1 VLGPAAMAEV
11 LRAGV
16 IGAGVFGGYHARQY
30 AGRGGVA
37 LAGVFDVDP
46 ERARAVAGPLG
57 APVVASLAELIAA
70 SDVVSVCSPASAH
83 AEQAL
88 AALQAGKGVYVEKPL
103 AADLT
108 QADRIIAEAAR
119 RNLVC
124 ASGHLERAVF
134 RDMGLFAI
142 PERPLRLE
150 AVRNGPRSPRSLDV
164 SVVLDLMI
172 HDLDLALL
180 LAGAEPLAVEAE
192 GGWAGNETLD
202 HVRTEVVFDNG
213 LVATCASSRVAEA
226 RERTMHIVY
235 PSGEVRIN
243 FVSRAFSNTT
253 PYPLEADF
261 LSTPG
266 GRDPLGASLSAFL
279 AAVRGQGAP
288 LADALAGAKAL
299 DLALCVEQ
307 AVED

>member
-1 VLGPAAMAEV
+1 MTDV

-30 AGRGGVA
+30 AGREGVT
-37 LAGVFDVDP
+37 LAGIFDVDP
-46 ERARAVAGPLG
+46 ERARAVAEPNG
-57 APVVASLAELIAA
+57 AAAIASLAELIAV

-83 AEQAL
+83 AAQAL
-88 AALQAGKGVYVEKPL
+88 AALQAGRAVYVEKPL
-103 AADLT
+103 GADLA
-108 QADRIIAEAAR
+108 QADKIVAEAAR
-119 RNLVC
+119 RGLVC

-180 LAGAEPLAVEAE
+180 LAAAEPLAVEAE
-192 GGWAGNETLD
+192 GGFAGNETLD
-202 HVRTEVVFDNG
+202 YGRAETVFDNG
-213 LVATCASSRVAEA
+213 FIATCASSRVAEA

-235 PSGEVRIN
+235 PSGEVHID

-266 GRDPLGASLSAFL
+266 GKDPLGASLSAFL
-279 AAVRGQGAP
+279 AAARGQGAP
-288 LADALAGAKAL
+288 LADAVAGAKAL